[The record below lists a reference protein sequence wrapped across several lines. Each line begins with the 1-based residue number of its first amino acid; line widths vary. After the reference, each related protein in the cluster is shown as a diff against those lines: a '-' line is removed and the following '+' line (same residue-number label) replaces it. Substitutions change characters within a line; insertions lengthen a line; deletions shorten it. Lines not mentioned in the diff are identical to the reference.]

1 MPMFKVRTHN
11 QIALEGLERLP
22 RNRFEVG
29 TELADPEGI
38 LLRSHVLAPEDA
50 TPRLRAVARAGAGV
64 NNIPVD
70 AFTEQG
76 IVVFNTPGANANSVK
91 EIVVAGLLLACR
103 DLAGALAFTRALPAE
118 LDEHALHARVEGE
131 KKRFAGRELAGKT
144 LGVVGLGAIGA
155 RVADIALQL
164 GMSVLGYDPAISVD
178 AAWRLPREVQRMEN
192 LASLLARSDFVTL
205 HVPAL
210 PDTRGLINREAL
222 AQLRP
227 GSVLLN
233 FARGPIVEPE
243 AVAEAL
249 KAGRL
254 ARYVADFPET
264 ALLGLPGALLLPH
277 LGASTEEAETHCAVM
292 AAEQLKDFLEHGNIR
307 NSVNFPPVVLEQ
319 AAGTRL
325 AVINENRPNRLGP
338 ALSVLAEHNLNVIDM
353 LNKSRDAVA
362 YNLIDVEGAVTET
375 VLAALRQVEGVLK
388 VYHFGEDV
396 G

>member
-1 MPMFKVRTHN
+1 MFKVRTHN
-11 QIALEGLERLP
+11 QIALEGLERFP
-22 RNRFEVG
+22 RDRFEVG

-38 LLRSHVLAPEDA
+38 LLRSHVLTPEAA

-64 NNIPVD
+64 NNIPVE

-103 DLAGALAFTRALPAE
+103 DLSGALAFTQSLAPD
-118 LDEHALHARVEGE
+118 LDEPALHDAVEGE

-155 RVADIALQL
+155 RVADIALEL

-178 AAWRLPREVQRMEN
+178 AAWRLPREVQRQEN
-192 LASLLARSDFVTL
+192 LASLLTRSDFVTL
-205 HVPAL
+205 HVPSL
-210 PDTRGLINREAL
+210 PETKGLINRDAL

-227 GSVLLN
+227 GAVLLN
-233 FARGPIVEPE
+233 FARGPIVDPE
-243 AVAEAL
+243 AVAQAL
-249 KAGRL
+249 RAGRL

-264 ALLGLPGALLLPH
+264 ALLGLSGALLLPH
-277 LGASTEEAETHCAVM
+277 LGASTEEAETNCAVM
-292 AAEQLKDFLEHGNIR
+292 AADQLVDFLEHGNIR
-307 NSVNFPPVVLEQ
+307 NSVNFPTVVLEH

-362 YNLIDVEGAVTET
+362 YNLIDVEGAVTDA
-375 VLAALRQVEGVLK
+375 VLDALRQVDGVLK
-388 VYHFGEDV
+388 VYHFGEDRR
-396 G
+396 